1 MINKIYDV
9 PSFSLFN
16 NFEIIKKLKYK
27 VNEIIDK
34 INEPVPEE
42 LPAVTSEDNGDVLTV
57 VEGVWNKAELPE
69 VPKPVNYSTNE
80 KVIGTWTDGKPLYQ
94 KVINL
99 SPFTFQRGINEIVHS
114 ISNVKFGFVA
124 EALLYPN
131 PDFSGTPSENY
142 VEQGTNIIAE
152 YMFGISSN
160 TSKFVWNFKSDKIVL
175 YAQESAVTN
184 EEYSA
189 YVVCRYT
196 KTTD

>member
-34 INEPVPEE
+34 INEPSPE
-42 LPAVTSEDNGDVLTV
+42 PIG
-57 VEGVWNKAELPE
+57 PI
-69 VPKPVNYSTNE
+69 PVNYSTDE

-114 ISNVKFGFVA
+114 ISNVKYGFVA
-124 EALLYPN
+124 EAILYPN

-152 YMFGISSN
+152 YMFGISTN
-160 TSKFVWNFKSDKIVL
+160 TRKFVWNFKSDKIVL
-175 YAQESAVTN
+175 YAQESGVTN